1 MTTQADRDQI
11 IRELMA
17 QQADIQ
23 AKLSSLGIV
32 PAPSEDRSKPAL
44 DGGPR
49 SDAHRYLKTTVFP
62 LISVFRPDA
71 NGNMVPVKIRK
82 EKFDPATMKMANEE
96 EQPKR
101 QRRTVEKKATPE
113 VTDLTREE
121 LLVLPVSQLR
131 AQPEVKHIDGEL
143 PDKKVDLVDEI
154 MAVREGSNL

>member
-1 MTTQADRDQI
+1 MTTQADRDQL
-11 IRELMA
+11 IRELLA
-17 QQADIQ
+17 KQADIQ
-23 AKLSSLGIV
+23 ATLSSLGI
-32 PAPSEDRSKPAL
+32 APTPKEDRSKPAL

-49 SDAHRYLKTTVFP
+49 SDAHRYLKTTIFP

-71 NGNMVPVKIRK
+71 DGNMVPVKIRK
-82 EKFDPATMKMANEE
+82 EQFDPTTMKMANEE

-101 QRRTVEKKATPE
+101 QRRTVEKKDIID

-154 MAVREGSNL
+154 MAVREAAAS